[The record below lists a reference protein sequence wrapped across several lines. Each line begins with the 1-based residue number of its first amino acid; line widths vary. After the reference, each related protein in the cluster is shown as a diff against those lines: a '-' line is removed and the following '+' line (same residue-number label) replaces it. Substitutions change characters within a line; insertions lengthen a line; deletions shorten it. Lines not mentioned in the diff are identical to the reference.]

1 MPQTPLSRG
10 SALPVVKG
18 AEKGI
23 GIFITQQKRGFTQF
37 HRVLSEVLVREFAP
51 RVFDDF
57 LKIHTRVCKAAL
69 KRTGTQVQVLRNLL

>member
-1 MPQTPLSRG
+1 M
-10 SALPVVKG
+10 KG

-23 GIFITQQKRGFTQF
+23 GIFITQQKRCFTELN
-37 HRVLSEVLVREFAP
+37 RALSEVLARKLAP

-69 KRTGTQVQVLRNLL
+69 KRACTQVQVLRNIL